1 MYRKRPQANI
11 LVYYRFSVVDFSSYI
26 VHFWTLKLSY
36 YEVTPISY
44 KGCIS
49 YEPIMSTKVRKVSV
63 CVVFA
68 IAFISLTLVASPS
81 FAALHHHHHAYHS
94 TAIIGPPHIGSVR
107 CVYGCPIGNNILGV
121 VVHQLINYFLW
132 SYPWYRWYCYATGL
146 EGISKWKF
154 ENVMR
159 FQLPFPWMNVDPFFV
174 WSQLM
179 RYVAT
184 CGMETVNSRRTVEP
198 LL

>member
-132 SYPWYRWYCYATGL
+132 SYP
-146 EGISKWKF
+146 
-154 ENVMR
+154 
-159 FQLPFPWMNVDPFFV
+159 
-174 WSQLM
+174 
-179 RYVAT
+179 
-184 CGMETVNSRRTVEP
+184 
-198 LL
+198 